1 MDSKEKIKADGRR
14 KPNKRALKDID
25 PKAVFK
31 LAQRFWTKS
40 EIAAFLNCAENT
52 ITNRFEDIY
61 TKGKEEGKAKLRD
74 VQLKSAMSGNVT
86 MQIWLGKQYLDQ
98 TDKTNISGLSDV
110 EIERLKQIASS
121 EMQNNL

>member
-1 MDSKEKIKADGRR
+1 M
-14 KPNKRALKDID
+14 
-25 PKAVFK
+25 
-31 LAQRFWTKS
+31 
-40 EIAAFLNCAENT
+40 NCAENT

-110 EIERLKQIASS
+110 EIEKT
-121 EMQNNL
+121 ETNCKF